1 MTTQLSEPAG
11 APQAPPRNRLG
22 RLALGPTGDPAW
34 TRPALWAVLALAAA
48 LYGWGLSG
56 GGYANSFYS
65 AAVKSGAQSWKA
77 FFFGSLDSASFIT
90 VDKPPMALWV
100 QEIFARIIG
109 FGTWSLL
116 LPEVIMGVAAVAVV
130 YATVRRAFGPVAGVI
145 AALVMTLTPITV
157 AINRDNN
164 PDTLLVLLLALAAWA
179 CQRALESGR
188 LRWLLASA
196 FFVGCGFNT
205 KMLQAYILLP
215 ALALVYLLFAQ
226 GGWLRR
232 IGHLLAAGVVLA
244 VSSLW
249 WTVIVD
255 LIPASKRPYIGGST
269 DGTAW
274 NLIIGYNGIGRITGN
289 EGGGP
294 GGGGGGGRMP
304 GGGGRGGPGGGG
316 GFSGQSGIGR
326 MFNEVLG
333 GQISWLLPLAAL
345 VLVGG
350 LVLYWKRPRTDLARA
365 ALVMW
370 GGWLALHFVVFS
382 FASGIMHPYYTTA
395 MAPAIAALTG
405 IGAVELTRAYRGGGA
420 WTWVL
425 PAGVAVTGAWAF
437 ALLRRSPN
445 WNPWLAWTVA
455 GLTVVAVIG
464 LLAARL
470 GPGTL
475 ARFGVLAGVIGLVAG
490 LAGPAA
496 FAVSAAGGRTN
507 GSNPTAGPNS
517 GGMGFPGMR
526 GGMPGG
532 GQLPPGI
539 RERLEQG
546 GGFPGGGFPGG
557 GFPGGPGGAGG
568 QGGSSGQ
575 GNPGGQGNAGR
586 MPGGQNGRQGGPG
599 GGGPGMGGEVSS
611 QMISYLEKNQGSA
624 TWLVAVSNSQSAASI
639 ILQTGRPAISMF
651 GFTGSD
657 KAMTAQKLQELVK
670 AGKLH
675 YVMTG
680 GGFGGRGGP
689 GGGDSDVTSWV
700 TKNCTAVQPSQ
711 YGASTGNGS
720 TQTTGSSLYR
730 CG

>member
-11 APQAPPRNRLG
+11 TPQAPPRSRLG

-48 LYGWGLSG
+48 LYGWGLSA

-77 FFFGSLDSASFIT
+77 FFFGSIDSASFIT

-100 QEIFARIIG
+100 QEIFARVIG

-215 ALALVYLLFAQ
+215 ALALAYLLFAQ

-232 IGHLLAAGVVLA
+232 IGHLLAAGAVLA
-244 VSSLW
+244 VSTFW
-249 WTVIVD
+249 WTVVVD
-255 LIPASKRPYIGGST
+255 LIPASNRPYIGGST

-274 NLIIGYNGIGRITGN
+274 DLAIGYNGIGRITGN
-289 EGGGP
+289 EGGG
-294 GGGGGGGRMP
+294 
-304 GGGGRGGPGGGG
+304 GGRGGPGGGG
-316 GFSGQSGIGR
+316 GGGGPTFSGQSGVGR
-326 MFNEVLG
+326 LFNEILG
-333 GQISWLLPLAAL
+333 GQISWLLPFAAI
-345 VLVGG
+345 VLVAG

-370 GGWLALHFVVFS
+370 GGWLAFHFLVFS

-405 IGAVELTRAYRGGGA
+405 IGAVELSRARSRG
-420 WTWVL
+420 WSWVL
-425 PAGVAVTGAWAF
+425 PAGVAVTGIWAF
-437 ALLRRSPN
+437 VLLRRTPN

-455 GLTVVAVIG
+455 ALTVVAVLG

-470 GPGTL
+470 GRAAL
-475 ARFGVLAGVIGLVAG
+475 ARMAVLAGAVGLAAG

-496 FAVSAAGGRTN
+496 YAVSAASSRAN
-507 GSNPTAGPNS
+507 GSNPTAGPNT
-517 GGMGFPGMR
+517 GGMGFPG
-526 GGMPGG
+526 GGRMGGG
-532 GQLPPGI
+532 GQLPADV
-539 RERLEQG
+539 RKMLEER

-557 GFPGGPGGAGG
+557 GFPGGGQGGAGG
-568 QGGSSGQ
+568 QNGSGAP
-575 GNPGGQGNAGR
+575 GAPGGGQGGTGQ
-586 MPGGQNGRQGGPG
+586 MPGGRSGFRGGPG
-599 GGGPGMGGEVSS
+599 GGGPGGGELSS
-611 QMISYLEKNQGSA
+611 QMISYLEKNQGGA

-639 ILQTGRPAISMF
+639 ILQTGKPAISMF
-651 GFTGSD
+651 GFSGSD

-680 GGFGGRGGP
+680 GGFGGGGRGGP
-689 GGGDSDVTSWV
+689 GGGNSEVTSWV
-700 TKNCTAVQPSQ
+700 TKNCTAVQPSE
-711 YGASTGNGS
+711 YGGSSSTANGS

>member
-1 MTTQLSEPAG
+1 MTTQLSEPTG
-11 APQAPPRNRLG
+11 VPQAPPASRLR
-22 RLALGPTGDPAW
+22 RLALGPADDPRWA
-34 TRPALWAVLALAAA
+34 RPALWVILALATA
-48 LYGWGLSG
+48 LYAWGLSEG
-56 GGYANSFYS
+56 GDANSFYS
-65 AAVKSGAQSWKA
+65 AAVKSGTQSWKA

-100 QEIFARIIG
+100 QEIFGRVIG

-164 PDTLLVLLLALAAWA
+164 PDTLLVLLLALSAWA

-196 FFVGCGFNT
+196 FFIGCGFNT
-205 KMLQAYILLP
+205 KMLQAFILLP

-244 VSSLW
+244 VSSFW
-249 WTVIVD
+249 WMMIVD

-274 NLIIGYNGIGRITGN
+274 DLIIGYNGIGRITGS

-294 GGGGGGGRMP
+294 GGGRAP
-304 GGGGRGGPGGGG
+304 SGGGRGGPGGGGGGG

-326 MFNEVLG
+326 MFNDVLG

-345 VLVGG
+345 VLVAGMI
-350 LVLYWKRPRTDLARA
+350 LYWKRPRTDLARA

-370 GGWLALHFVVFS
+370 GGWLAVHFVVFS

-395 MAPAIAALTG
+395 MAPAIAALAG
-405 IGAVELTRAYRGGGA
+405 IGAVELGRAYRRGGA

-425 PAGVAVTGAWAF
+425 PAGIAVTGVWAF
-437 ALLRRSPN
+437 VLLRRTPS

-455 GLTVVAVIG
+455 GLTAVAVIG
-464 LLAARL
+464 LLAAR
-470 GPGTL
+470 
-475 ARFGVLAGVIGLVAG
+475 FGRGALTRIAVLAGVVGLVAG

-496 FAVSAAGGRTN
+496 FAVSAAGDRAN
-507 GSNPTAGPNS
+507 GSNPTAGPNT

-526 GGMPGG
+526 GGGMPGG
-532 GQLPPGI
+532 GQLPADI
-539 RERLEQG
+539 RKRIEEG

-557 GFPGGPGGAGG
+557 GAPGGSGDPGGAG
-568 QGGSSGQ
+568 QM
-575 GNPGGQGNAGR
+575 PGGQ
-586 MPGGQNGRQGGPG
+586 PGGQNGRQGGPG
-599 GGGPGMGGEVSS
+599 MGGELNA
-611 QMISYLEKNQGSA
+611 QMVSYLEKNQGGA

-639 ILQTGRPAISMF
+639 ILQTGKPAISMF
-651 GFTGSD
+651 GFAGGD
-657 KAMTAQKLQELVK
+657 RAMTAQRLQELVK

-689 GGGDSDVTSWV
+689 GGGNSDVTSWV
-700 TKNCTAVQPSQ
+700 TKNCAAVKPSE
-711 YGASTGNGS
+711 YGGSSSTGSSQQSDQGS
-720 TQTTGSSLYR
+720 GSSLYR

>member
-1 MTTQLSEPAG
+1 MTTQLSEPIDAW
-11 APQAPPRNRLG
+11 QAPPESRLR
-22 RLALGPTGDPAW
+22 RLALGPAGDPRWA
-34 TRPALWAVLALAAA
+34 RPALWAVLALATA
-48 LYGWGLSG
+48 LYGWGLSE
-56 GGYANSFYS
+56 GGYANDFYS
-65 AAVKSGAQSWKA
+65 AAVKSGTQSWKA
-77 FFFGSLDSASFIT
+77 FFFGSLDAASFIT

-100 QEIFARIIG
+100 QEIFGRIMG

-116 LPEVIMGVAAVAVV
+116 LPEVVMGVAAIAVV

-215 ALALVYLLFAQ
+215 ALALVYLLFAH
-226 GGWLRR
+226 GGLLRR

-244 VSSLW
+244 VSSFW
-249 WTVIVD
+249 WLVIVD

-274 NLIIGYNGIGRITGN
+274 DLVIGYNGIGRITGN

-294 GGGGGGGRMP
+294 GGGKMP
-304 GGGGRGGPGGGG
+304 SGGGRGGPGGGG
-316 GFSGQSGIGR
+316 GGMFSGQSGIGR
-326 MFNEVLG
+326 MFNDILG

-345 VLVGG
+345 VVVAG
-350 LVLYWKRPRTDLARA
+350 LVLYWRRPRTDLARA

-370 GGWLALHFVVFS
+370 GGWLALHFMVFS

-405 IGAVELTRAYRGGGA
+405 IGAVELTRARRRGGA
-420 WTWVL
+420 WPWIL
-425 PAGVAVTGAWAF
+425 PLGVAATGAWAF
-437 ALLRRSPN
+437 VLLGRTPD
-445 WNPWLAWTVA
+445 WNPWLAWVIA
-455 GLTVVAVIG
+455 GLTVVAVVG
-464 LLAARL
+464 LLATRL
-470 GPGTL
+470 GPGAL
-475 ARFGVLAGVIGLVAG
+475 ARFGVLASVIGLVAG

-496 FAVSAAGGRTN
+496 FAISAAGSHAN

-517 GGMGFPGMR
+517 GGMGFPGRMR

-532 GQLPPGI
+532 GQLPAAI
-539 RERLEQG
+539 RERMAEN

-557 GFPGGPGGAGG
+557 GARGDAPGGRV
-568 QGGSSGQ
+568 
-575 GNPGGQGNAGR
+575 PGGQS
-586 MPGGQNGRQGGPG
+586 GPG
-599 GGGPGMGGEVSS
+599 QGGGPGMGGEANS
-611 QMISYLEKNQGSA
+611 QMISYLEKNQGGA

-639 ILQTGRPAISMF
+639 ILQTGKPVISMF
-651 GFTGSD
+651 GFGGSD
-657 KAMTAQKLQELVK
+657 RAMTAQKLQELVK

-675 YVMTG
+675 YVLTG

-689 GGGDSDVTSWV
+689 GGGNSEVTSWV
-700 TKNCTAVQPSQ
+700 TKNCTAVKATE
-711 YGASTGNGS
+711 YGGSAQSTE
-720 TQTTGSSLYR
+720 SSLYR

>member
-1 MTTQLSEPAG
+1 LTTQLSEPVDVRHV
-11 APQAPPRNRLG
+11 PPRGRLT
-22 RLALGPTGDPAW
+22 RLALGPAEDPRW
-34 TRPALWAVLALAAA
+34 TRPALWAVLVMATA
-48 LYGWGLSG
+48 LYAWGLSG
-56 GGYANSFYS
+56 YANTFYS
-65 AAVKSGAQSWKA
+65 AAVKSGTQSWKA
-77 FFFGSLDSASFIT
+77 FFFGSLDAASFIT

-100 QEIFARIIG
+100 QEIFGRVIG

-116 LPEVIMGVAAVAVV
+116 LPEVVMGVAAVAVV

-196 FFVGCGFNT
+196 FFLGCGFNT

-215 ALALVYLLFAQ
+215 ALALVYLLFAH
-226 GGWLRR
+226 GGWARR
-232 IGHLLAAGVVLA
+232 IGHLLAAGVVLT
-244 VSSLW
+244 VSSFW
-249 WTVIVD
+249 WIVIVD
-255 LIPASKRPYIGGST
+255 LIPAGERPYIGGST

-274 NLIIGYNGIGRITGN
+274 NLAIGYNGLGRITGN
-289 EGGGP
+289 ERGGP
-294 GGGGGGGRMP
+294 AGGRMP
-304 GGGGRGGPGGGG
+304 SGGGPGG

-326 MFNEVLG
+326 MFNDVLG
-333 GQISWLLPLAAL
+333 GQISWLLPLAGI
-345 VLVGG
+345 VLVAG
-350 LVLYWKRPRTDLARA
+350 LILYRRRPRADLARA

-382 FASGIMHPYYTTA
+382 FAGGIMHPYYTTA

-405 IGAVELTRAYRGGGA
+405 IGAVELNRRRGGA
-420 WTWVL
+420 WAWVL
-425 PAGVAVTGAWAF
+425 PVGIAVTGVWAVV
-437 ALLRRSPN
+437 LLRRTLD
-445 WNPWLAWTVA
+445 WNPWLAWTIA
-455 GLTVVAVIG
+455 GLTVVAVVG

-475 ARFGVLAGVIGLVAG
+475 TRFGGLAAVVGLVAG

-496 FAVSAAGGRTN
+496 YAVSAVGGRSN

-517 GGMGFPGMR
+517 SGMGFPGMR

-532 GQLPPGI
+532 GRLPAEIRKRIEGGFPG
-539 RERLEQG
+539 G
-546 GGFPGGGFPGG
+546 AFPGGFPGGGAPDGAGDQMPGG
-557 GFPGGPGGAGG
+557 RA
-568 QGGSSGQ
+568 
-575 GNPGGQGNAGR
+575 A
-586 MPGGQNGRQGGPG
+586 GQNGRQGRPG
-599 GGGPGMGGEVSS
+599 GGGPGMGRELSS
-611 QMISYLEKNQGSA
+611 QMISYLENNQGGA

-639 ILQTGRPAISMF
+639 ILQTGKPVISMF
-651 GFTGSD
+651 GFGGSD
-657 KAMTAQKLQELVK
+657 RAMTVQKLQALVK

-680 GGFGGRGGP
+680 GGLGGRGGP
-689 GGGDSDVTSWV
+689 GSGDSAVTSWV

-711 YGASTGNGS
+711 YGGTAQQGGS
-720 TQTTGSSLYR
+720 SAQTSEASLYR

>member
-1 MTTQLSEPAG
+1 MTTQLSEPVG
-11 APQAPPRNRLG
+11 ARQAPPDGRLR
-22 RLALGPTGDPAW
+22 RLALGSAEDPRW
-34 TRPALWAVLALAAA
+34 TRPALWAVLALATA
-48 LYGWGLSG
+48 LYAWGLSG
-56 GGYANSFYS
+56 GGYANDFYS

-77 FFFGSLDSASFIT
+77 FFFGSLDAGSFIT

-100 QEIFARIIG
+100 QEIFARIMG

-116 LPEVIMGVAAVAVV
+116 LPEVITGVAAIAVV

-196 FFVGCGFNT
+196 FFLGCGFNT

-215 ALALVYLLFAQ
+215 ALALAYLLFAH
-226 GGWLRR
+226 GGLLRR

-244 VSSLW
+244 VSSFW
-249 WTVIVD
+249 WMVIVD
-255 LIPASKRPYIGGST
+255 LIPASRRPYIGGST

-274 NLIIGYNGIGRITGN
+274 NLVIGYNGIGRITGN
-289 EGGGP
+289 ESGGP
-294 GGGGGGGRMP
+294 GGGGP
-304 GGGGRGGPGGGG
+304 GGGRGGPGGGG

-326 MFNEVLG
+326 MFNDVLG
-333 GQISWLLPLAAL
+333 GQISWLLPLAAIAL
-345 VLVGG
+345 VAG
-350 LVLYWKRPRTDLARA
+350 LVLYWRRPRTDLARA

-395 MAPAIAALTG
+395 MAPGIAALTG
-405 IGAVELTRAYRGGGA
+405 IGAVELTRARRRGGA
-420 WTWVL
+420 WPWVL
-425 PAGVAVTGAWAF
+425 PVGVAVTGAWAF
-437 ALLRRSPN
+437 VLLGRTPD
-445 WNPWLAWTVA
+445 WNPWLAWVIA

-464 LLAARL
+464 LLATRL
-470 GPGTL
+470 GPGAL
-475 ARFGVLAGVIGLVAG
+475 ARFGVLAAVAGLVAG

-496 FAVSAAGGRTN
+496 FAVSAAGGHAN

-532 GQLPPGI
+532 GQLPAAI
-539 RERLEQG
+539 RQRIEENGGFR
-546 GGFPGGGFPGG
+546 GGFPGGGEA
-557 GFPGGPGGAGG
+557 PGGAP
-568 QGGSSGQ
+568 GGSASG
-575 GNPGGQGNAGR
+575 GRAAGR
-586 MPGGQNGRQGGPG
+586 LGGP
-599 GGGPGMGGEVSS
+599 GGGPGMGGEPNS
-611 QMISYLEKNQGSA
+611 QMISYLEKNQGDA
-624 TWLVAVSNSQSAASI
+624 TWLVAVSNSQSAASL
-639 ILQTGRPAISMF
+639 ILQTGKPVISMF
-651 GFTGSD
+651 GFGGSD
-657 KAMTAQKLQELVK
+657 RAMTAQKLQELVK

-689 GGGDSDVTSWV
+689 DGGGNSDVTSWV
-700 TKNCTAVQPSQ
+700 TKNCTAVKSSE
-711 YGASTGNGS
+711 YGGSTQSNGS
-720 TQTTGSSLYR
+720 TETSGSSLYR